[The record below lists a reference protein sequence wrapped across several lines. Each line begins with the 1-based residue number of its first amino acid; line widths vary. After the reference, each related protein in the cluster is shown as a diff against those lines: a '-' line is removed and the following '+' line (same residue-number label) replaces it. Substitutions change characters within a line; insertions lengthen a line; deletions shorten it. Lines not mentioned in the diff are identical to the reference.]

1 MEDVRIIQG
10 CLNNDRKYQR
20 MLLDKYS
27 SALMATAKRYQCDNH
42 TAKDML
48 QETWIKVFHGLNGYK
63 EDGKLLPWLKRI
75 LINTILR
82 SREKKTI
89 IIQNVAMWNDEIEG
103 IASHSDP
110 LEMEDI
116 MKMIRSICS
125 PAKEIFMMYVI
136 DGFSHNE
143 IGDMMG
149 ITAST
154 SRVHLSNARKKLV
167 EILKKNEQLT
177 I

>member
-1 MEDVRIIQG
+1 MEDIKIIKG
-10 CLNNDRKYQR
+10 CINNDRKYQR

-27 SALMATAKRYQCDNH
+27 SALMATALRYNCDSH
-42 TAKDML
+42 TAKDMM
-48 QETWIKVFHGLNGYK
+48 QETWIKVFRNLQGYK
-63 EDGKLLPWLKRI
+63 EDGKLLAWLKRI
-75 LINTILR
+75 LINTILK

-89 IIQNVAMWNDEIEG
+89 TLQHLDELTNELEG
-103 IASHSDP
+103 IHFDVDR
-110 LEMEDI
+110 LELDDM
-116 MKMIRSICS
+116 MKMIKSISS
-125 PAKEIFMMYVI
+125 PAREIFMMYVI

-143 IGDMMG
+143 IGELMN

-154 SRVHLSNARKKLV
+154 SRVHLSNARKRLV